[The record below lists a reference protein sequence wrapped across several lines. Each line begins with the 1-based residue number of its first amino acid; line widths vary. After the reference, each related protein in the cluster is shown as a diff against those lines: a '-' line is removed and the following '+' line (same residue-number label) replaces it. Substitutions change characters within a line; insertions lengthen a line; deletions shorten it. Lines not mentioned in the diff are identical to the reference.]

1 MTDPLLFVGSTPLD
15 EIQASGYSIQ
25 EDAPSIAGTI
35 VTASGLD
42 KRTYRKLGR
51 TTIVA
56 VLDNMDSASLA
67 SYLSVLNAAS
77 ATFTFWSLRDQCYK
91 IGDFYIDLEP
101 VTVITA
107 QSDPITDGYTL
118 TLTQKGVITNV

>member
-25 EDAPSIAGTI
+25 EDAGTI

-56 VLDNMDSASLA
+56 VLDNMDSGSLA
-67 SYLSVLNAAS
+67 SYLSALNTAS
-77 ATFTFWSLRDQCYK
+77 ATFTFWSLRDRCYK

-118 TLTQKGVITNV
+118 TLTQKGAITNV